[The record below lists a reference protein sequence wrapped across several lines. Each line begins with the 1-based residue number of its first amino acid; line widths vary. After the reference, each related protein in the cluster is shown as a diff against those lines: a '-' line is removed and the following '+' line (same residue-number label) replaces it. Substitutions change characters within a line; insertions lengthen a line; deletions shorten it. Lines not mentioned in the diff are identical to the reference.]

1 MLTME
6 QLTAAYEA
14 AISSDDAPRAGNDVR
29 EAEGLFEDAVTA
41 YITAVQYEAFCWA
54 YQIGYKAGKEAAE
67 HEKA

>member
-1 MLTME
+1 MLTMD
-6 QLTAAYEA
+6 QVTAAYEA
-14 AISSDDAPRAGNDVR
+14 ATSGEGAPSAGYDVRMADAALDDA
-29 EAEGLFEDAVTA
+29 LMA

>member
-1 MLTME
+1 MLTIE
-6 QLTAAYEA
+6 RLTEAYEA
-14 AISSDDAPRAGNDVR
+14 ALEDNAPSAGADVQ
-29 EAEGLFEDAVTA
+29 EASESFEDAVMA